1 MLIACT
7 LGRNLHLGAYK
18 DIQIQKNISFQNAD
32 INALLSKQIFIA
44 KEVRFM
50 RIRKVK
56 IVDVKLHDLT
66 L

>member
-1 MLIACT
+1 M
-7 LGRNLHLGAYK
+7 HLGAYK